1 MRVRNTKTSIEMIGH
16 AEDKI
21 VCAMVTSL
29 TVTLC
34 NAFTTI
40 LDEPVDYKLSS
51 GRFYL
56 SKAHLS
62 EEAKLLVKVFWC
74 GIVGLARD
82 YPSSIFIED
91 DQALMS

>member
-1 MRVRNTKTSIEMIGH
+1 MRVRNTKTSLEMIGH
-16 AEDKI
+16 AENKL
-21 VCAMVTSL
+21 VCSMVTAL

-40 LDEPVDYKLSS
+40 LDETVDYKLSS

-56 SKAHLS
+56 SKKHLS
-62 EEAKLLVKVFWC
+62 ENAQLLVNVFWC
-74 GIVGLARD
+74 GIVGIARD
-82 YPSSIFIED
+82 YPDSIFIED